1 MHNIFFKCTKRVKQ
15 FTLNIVINMKY
26 EIVKIVTVLISWP
39 CYIDKPKLCHK
50 KMSLVDSDITV
61 TFTRTK
67 DRRQAIQRENLTFT
81 FQSGLDVN
89 YSLLTF
95 AVHILQ

>member
-1 MHNIFFKCTKRVKQ
+1 
-15 FTLNIVINMKY
+15 
-26 EIVKIVTVLISWP
+26 
-39 CYIDKPKLCHK
+39 
-50 KMSLVDSDITV
+50 MSLVDSDITV

-81 FQSGLDVN
+81 FKSGLDVN

-95 AVHILQ
+95 SVHILQ

>member
-1 MHNIFFKCTKRVKQ
+1 MYKTCSTIYNQHCYEHEIRDHNNSYRPYF
-15 FTLNIVINMKY
+15 M
-26 EIVKIVTVLISWP
+26 P
-39 CYIDKPKLCHK
+39 CHIGKPKLCHK